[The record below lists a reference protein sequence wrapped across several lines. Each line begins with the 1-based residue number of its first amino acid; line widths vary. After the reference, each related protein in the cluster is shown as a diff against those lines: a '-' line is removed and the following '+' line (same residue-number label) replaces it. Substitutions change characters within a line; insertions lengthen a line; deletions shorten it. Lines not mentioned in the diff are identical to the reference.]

1 VDQHARRCV
10 SAKSDEGLATE
21 VSEVS
26 SHRASRVEQ
35 AHARDRKPQGRRHED
50 RVRGDEAEAVSGVVK
65 TPGPSV
71 MPRDDH
77 GSSRASR
84 VAKVTRENRER
95 TARGCTSIVRMAEV
109 GWTHRASSASG
120 VRKGSWSER
129 ALAGRKPEALP
140 DAGHGWREGES
151 VRGSAI
157 FPKRSI
163 AQPAC
168 R

>member
-1 VDQHARRCV
+1 MDQHARKCV
-10 SAKSDEGLATE
+10 SAKRDEGLATE

-65 TPGPSV
+65 TPGPLV

-95 TARGCTSIVRMAEV
+95 TARGCTSIRSD
-109 GWTHRASSASG
+109 GRSRLDASR
-120 VRKGSWSER
+120 VFRT
-129 ALAGRKPEALP
+129 GRSQDLVA
-140 DAGHGWREGES
+140 REGASQEE
-151 VRGSAI
+151 A
-157 FPKRSI
+157 RST
-163 AQPAC
+163 A
-168 R
+168 